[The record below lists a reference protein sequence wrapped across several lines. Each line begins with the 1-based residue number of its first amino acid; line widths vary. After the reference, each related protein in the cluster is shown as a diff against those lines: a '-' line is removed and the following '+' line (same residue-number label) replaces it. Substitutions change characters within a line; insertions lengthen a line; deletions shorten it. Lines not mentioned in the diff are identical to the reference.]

1 MNLKERYDLAKAEYE
16 KWGINVDEVLKK
28 LSEIKISIH
37 CWQGDDV
44 TGFEI
49 NEQELSGGIAAT
61 GNYPGKA
68 TTPEQLRGDLDKALS
83 LIPGKHK
90 INLHAIYAET
100 NGKFVERD
108 ELKPEHFENWVNWA
122 KERGLGLDFN
132 PTIFS
137 HPKASDGLTLSHP
150 DKEIRD
156 FWIRHAVACRK
167 IGEYFGKE
175 LGQTCLTNI
184 WIPDGYKDIP
194 SDRLGPRRRLKE
206 SLDEILK
213 VEIDKNYNLDCVE
226 SKVFGLGA
234 ESYTVGSNEFYL
246 NYAAKNDIMS
256 LLDTGHYHPTE
267 VVSDKLSAMY
277 LFSDKVALHVS
288 RPVRWDSDHVVIL
301 DDELKEIAKEIVR
314 NDAIDRTIIGLDFF
328 DASINRIA
336 AWVIGTRNMIKAL
349 LNAMLMPHSKLIEL
363 QEEGNFTERLALME
377 EFKTYPM
384 GDIWNYYCELNNV
397 PVKEEWL
404 KDVKKYEEEVL
415 LKRNACEEFVNA

>member
-1 MNLKERYDLAKAEYE
+1 MNLKERYELAKAEYE

-28 LSEIKISIH
+28 LSQVKISIH

-44 TGFEI
+44 TGFESDDL
-49 NEQELSGGIAAT
+49 ELSGGIAAT

-68 TTPEQLRGDLDKALS
+68 RNANELRQDLDKALS

-100 NGKFVERD
+100 DGVKVERD
-108 ELKPEHFENWVNWA
+108 ELKPEHFKNWVNWA

-137 HPKASDGLTLSHP
+137 HPMADDGLTLSHP
-150 DKEIRD
+150 DKEVRD
-156 FWIRHAVACRK
+156 FWIRHCIASRK

-175 LGQTCLTNI
+175 LGQTCLTNL

-194 SDRLGPRRRLKE
+194 SDRLGPRKRLKE
-206 SLDEILK
+206 SLDEIFK
-213 VEIDKNYNLDCVE
+213 VEIDKNYNLDSVE
-226 SKVFGLGA
+226 SKVFGIGA
-234 ESYTVGSNEFYL
+234 ESYTVGSSEFYL
-246 NYAAKNDIMS
+246 NYTAQNDLMS

-314 NDAIDRTIIGLDFF
+314 NNALDKTIIGLDFF

-349 LNAMLMPHSKLIEL
+349 LNAMLIPHDKLIEL
-363 QEEGNFTERLALME
+363 QNEKKFTERLALME

-384 GDIWNYYCELNNV
+384 GDIWNYYCEINNV
-397 PVKEEWL
+397 AIKEEWI
-404 KDVKKYEEEVL
+404 KEVKEYEEKEL
-415 LKRNACEEFVNA
+415 LKREGITQWA